1 MARPDRVA
9 GRLAA
14 AALGA
19 LLTLCGPAGAQIEN
33 PRQLEREMT
42 AIRGELV
49 RIAAAVQAREA
60 EIAAATAEMTSLEE
74 RVRDREAAYEA
85 SRGRLERMLAA
96 LALLARSPPNAL
108 VGPPAQW
115 ADTVR
120 GAVLAGQ
127 AAPLLARRAAAAA
140 AHAAELERLG
150 AERARRRDAMRAA
163 QRVLAG
169 EQTRLRQALERKA
182 GLYAATPAKAAPV
195 AGTAADLTSLIDRIE
210 EAGVGEAAR
219 GAEAAGFA
227 DDPLAGSSLPW
238 PAHGKVVAAFA
249 AAGEDRRPGISI
261 ATAPGAQVVAPDGGA
276 IVFAGPFRRYGE
288 LLIIEHGGGYHSVMA
303 GLARIDGEVGQ
314 RVAAGEPVGAMAGD
328 GEGRVLR
335 VEVRHRGEPVD
346 PVAWLT
352 SDDRKVSG

>member
-74 RVRDREAAYEA
+74 RVRGREAAYEA
-85 SRGRLERMLAA
+85 SQGRLERMLAA

-120 GAVLAGQ
+120 GAALAGRPLRCWPAARRRRRLMRRSWSVLAPN
-127 AAPLLARRAAAAA
+127 APA
-140 AHAAELERLG
+140 
-150 AERARRRDAMRAA
+150 RRDAMRAA